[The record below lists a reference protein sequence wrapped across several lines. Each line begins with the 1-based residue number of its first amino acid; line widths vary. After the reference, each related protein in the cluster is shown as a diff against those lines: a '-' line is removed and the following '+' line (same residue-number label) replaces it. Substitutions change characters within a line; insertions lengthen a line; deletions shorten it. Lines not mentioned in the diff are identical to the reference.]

1 MAADSGDAA
10 AAAAKL
16 ALKMGSAAADTIT
29 FMADLGEEL
38 PFLRP
43 VLKTLKAIRETVED
57 VTNNKEE
64 LQALHRRCVYLTACV
79 VMKSR
84 QSSCSEMDVTPLE
97 ECLEAAGAIV
107 KRCGRRGKMKGM
119 LKASSDKGEIARMKT
134 DMRDLEADLSL
145 AGVAI
150 LEGKTSDL
158 TAMVERMR
166 KSQAATQETI
176 LANTETIID
185 RLPKTPAKLARIPK
199 GTPIRKSWHV
209 ERAHVME
216 RVLEAL
222 TADGGPHLVGL
233 VGDSGSGK
241 TTVTSEIVRSTE
253 VREAFSDGV
262 VWLTVNHGAMVRLPS
277 LMLQLAHM
285 VYEEIGGRRPATTDD
300 GAAYIKEQMQRG
312 HGGKGLKCLVAA
324 DNVWETEVVWK
335 LLETGMSV
343 LLSTRDEALVTRRRG
358 TVIGVDELSEVE
370 AESVLRK
377 ASELPPETRLPDD
390 AVDLIELCGRV
401 AMDLAFVGRWST
413 VRVRSDRTAW
423 SDAAGKVRAEMG
435 KIEGESVS
443 GKVVETRDARRK
455 AVLQAGFEDLAI
467 GSDDERVQRLY
478 LSLAVLPDGRGFTVK
493 HAAVLLYDRKPSPDD
508 EVSAAGVVEILERWS
523 VLRSARWKSLWQVS
537 QYGTEQCYVMHDAHS
552 GFARENLMDRG
563 DVRRAALLRWTRYIS
578 SLDTLRSVRWH
589 DLKDLWLGVEQV
601 GGDSWKGTRPYEAAL
616 AGLEDSDPD
625 LPRSVELVAKI
636 QQEEEDWEGAAVTYR
651 RLLDMEVTKLGPVS
665 VEVVN
670 SLHEVGLGFENIGRL
685 EEAQEVLRGCLVIA
699 EVLLGSTDVTVA
711 QTLEYLSVSVRR
723 ARHFEEA
730 EGLLRRCLAV
740 REAKLGHDHTG
751 ETVRRLSNWLKETG
765 RRVEAEELLT
775 RRLEILEASVSPMNG
790 SVDGALFDLG
800 TCVQEGGRFK
810 EAEGL
815 FRRCLKYREVKLG
828 RGSWVVE
835 VVLYHLGICVLSAG
849 RPTEAEKLLRWCL
862 EILETGQGGQD
873 HVVARRLFVLGACV
887 RLAGRLGEAEELF
900 RRGLEIEEDNV
911 RPDHLEVAY
920 GLRGLGMCLQKAG
933 QLTEAEGLLRRS
945 LRILEAKAEPEGL
958 LRHSHFWIL
967 EAKAYIKGIH
977 EANTL
982 YRLGE
987 CVREA
992 GRLGE
997 AEELF
1002 RRCLEI
1008 AENKLGQTN
1017 MMVADTLHG
1026 LGVCVRR
1033 NGRLQEAA
1041 ELLRRCLEV
1050 QQRATHGFYH
1060 GNVTKSC
1067 TLQELDLCV
1076 QEAIRPADAE
1086 DMSDTHGTE

>member
-158 TAMVERMR
+158 TAMVVRLGC
-166 KSQAATQETI
+166 SQAATQETI

-241 TTVTSEIVRSTE
+241 TTATSEIVRSNE
-253 VREAFSDGV
+253 VRQAFSDGI
-262 VWLTVNHGAMVRLPS
+262 VWLT
-277 LMLQLAHM
+277 LAHM

-423 SDAAGKVRAEMG
+423 SDAAGKV
-435 KIEGESVS
+435 
-443 GKVVETRDARRK
+443 
-455 AVLQAGFEDLAI
+455 
-467 GSDDERVQRLY
+467 
-478 LSLAVLPDGRGFTVK
+478 
-493 HAAVLLYDRKPSPDD
+493 
-508 EVSAAGVVEILERWS
+508 
-523 VLRSARWKSLWQVS
+523 
-537 QYGTEQCYVMHDAHS
+537 
-552 GFARENLMDRG
+552 
-563 DVRRAALLRWTRYIS
+563 
-578 SLDTLRSVRWH
+578 
-589 DLKDLWLGVEQV
+589 
-601 GGDSWKGTRPYEAAL
+601 
-616 AGLEDSDPD
+616 
-625 LPRSVELVAKI
+625 
-636 QQEEEDWEGAAVTYR
+636 
-651 RLLDMEVTKLGPVS
+651 
-665 VEVVN
+665 
-670 SLHEVGLGFENIGRL
+670 
-685 EEAQEVLRGCLVIA
+685 
-699 EVLLGSTDVTVA
+699 
-711 QTLEYLSVSVRR
+711 
-723 ARHFEEA
+723 
-730 EGLLRRCLAV
+730 
-740 REAKLGHDHTG
+740 
-751 ETVRRLSNWLKETG
+751 
-765 RRVEAEELLT
+765 
-775 RRLEILEASVSPMNG
+775 
-790 SVDGALFDLG
+790 
-800 TCVQEGGRFK
+800 
-810 EAEGL
+810 
-815 FRRCLKYREVKLG
+815 
-828 RGSWVVE
+828 
-835 VVLYHLGICVLSAG
+835 
-849 RPTEAEKLLRWCL
+849 
-862 EILETGQGGQD
+862 
-873 HVVARRLFVLGACV
+873 
-887 RLAGRLGEAEELF
+887 
-900 RRGLEIEEDNV
+900 
-911 RPDHLEVAY
+911 
-920 GLRGLGMCLQKAG
+920 
-933 QLTEAEGLLRRS
+933 
-945 LRILEAKAEPEGL
+945 
-958 LRHSHFWIL
+958 
-967 EAKAYIKGIH
+967 
-977 EANTL
+977 
-982 YRLGE
+982 
-987 CVREA
+987 
-992 GRLGE
+992 
-997 AEELF
+997 
-1002 RRCLEI
+1002 
-1008 AENKLGQTN
+1008 
-1017 MMVADTLHG
+1017 
-1026 LGVCVRR
+1026 
-1033 NGRLQEAA
+1033 
-1041 ELLRRCLEV
+1041 
-1050 QQRATHGFYH
+1050 
-1060 GNVTKSC
+1060 
-1067 TLQELDLCV
+1067 
-1076 QEAIRPADAE
+1076 
-1086 DMSDTHGTE
+1086 